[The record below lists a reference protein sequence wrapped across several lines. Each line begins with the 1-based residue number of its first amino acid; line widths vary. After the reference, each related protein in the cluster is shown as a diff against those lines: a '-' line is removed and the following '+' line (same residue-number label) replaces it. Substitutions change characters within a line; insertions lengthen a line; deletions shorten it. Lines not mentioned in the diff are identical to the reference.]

1 MYLEALQNIQFHI
14 FMSANLTVNQSTL
27 QFVLRTLH
35 KKKKNLTARGKRKQ
49 FQTWTHKQLS
59 VEVIILHS
67 FEDITYTMSET
78 KPTLKFL

>member
-35 KKKKNLTARGKRKQ
+35 KKKKK
-49 FQTWTHKQLS
+49 
-59 VEVIILHS
+59 ILRQGEKGNNFKHGRTS
-67 FEDITYTMSET
+67 SYQ
-78 KPTLKFL
+78 